1 MLSIF
6 SFSMAVLMSPRFVPG
21 GTLKVRLFAFQSA
34 ILARP
39 RAAMNWLEK
48 YKCKG
53 SFLKLSQFTDVL

>member
-6 SFSMAVLMSPRFVPG
+6 SFSMAVLMSPRFAPS

-39 RAAMNWLEK
+39 RAAMNSLKK
-48 YKCKG
+48 YKCR
-53 SFLKLSQFTDVL
+53 SQMY

>member
-6 SFSMAVLMSPRFVPG
+6 SFLMAVLMSPRFAPG

-48 YKCKG
+48 YKCR
-53 SFLKLSQFTDVL
+53 SQMY